1 MQITSHDMPTLADIP
16 RLPADL
22 ADTTQSES
30 VEAQAAP
37 GMLDESVAAA
47 TQTLIE
53 RGDLARA
60 AELAVMH
67 WQQHPASPAAA
78 ILQKCSRNTI
88 RTW

>member
-1 MQITSHDMPTLADIP
+1 MQITTHDMPTLADIP

-22 ADTTQSES
+22 ADTTHTASI
-30 VEAQAAP
+30 EAEAAP

-60 AELAVMH
+60 AELALMH
-67 WQQHPASPAAA
+67 WQ
-78 ILQKCSRNTI
+78 
-88 RTW
+88 